1 MENIIE
7 PTMDF
12 DFSKLQLGIPVAH
25 PGATYVARIF
35 SNNKP
40 LFIQTP
46 KCTTKGGIIQSG
58 KKSYCD
64 LVFDSDDSIFIDW
77 ITNLELKCQALI
89 TNKSDSWFQTKYTP
103 EEIETAFTSPL
114 KIYKS
119 GKYYLL
125 RVNIKP
131 NIKIYNDLNAEVKFC
146 DINENTHMITIIE
159 FYGIK
164 FTSKNFQIEVE
175 LRQSLIV
182 RPDEFLGNC
191 FIKQNKTI
199 QQEQEPIKKYEPK
212 EPDYPPPELLQSEE
226 FSKEDTPLEVQLSV
240 INTEDIQVLEEVKED
255 LQDIQVFEEIK
266 EDSQIQVKEE
276 IKEDSQIQVKEEPKN
291 SFTQELS
298 EFDFDTMTE
307 RLEDFEKPFLCLKR
321 PNDVYYKE
329 YNAMILRANK
339 LKLELKGIY
348 LEANLYKK
356 TYSLNVDN
364 IDTSMDSDINLS
376 DDDV

>member
-1 MENIIE
+1 
-7 PTMDF
+7 MDY

-25 PGATYVARIF
+25 PSSTYIARIF

-46 KCTTKGGIIQSG
+46 KCTTKGGIVQSG
-58 KKSYCD
+58 KKTYCD
-64 LVFDSDDSIFIDW
+64 LIFDSDDSIFIDW
-77 ITNLELKCQALI
+77 ITNLEIKCQALI

-131 NIKIYNDLNAEVKFC
+131 NIKIYNDLNAEVIFS
-146 DINENTHMITIIE
+146 DINENTNMITIIE

-175 LRQSLIV
+175 LRQSLV
-182 RPDEFLGNC
+182 VSPDEFLGNC
-191 FIKQNKTI
+191 FIKQVKPI
-199 QQEQEPIKKYEPK
+199 QPQEEHIKKYEPK
-212 EPDYPPPELLQSEE
+212 EPDFPPPELSLSELSQPPPPELSQSELSQPLLSELSVSPE
-226 FSKEDTPLEVQLSV
+226 FSKE
-240 INTEDIQVLEEVKED
+240 EEYP
-255 LQDIQVFEEIK
+255 IEEIK
-266 EDSQIQVKEE
+266 EDPIILLEEELNVQEVIPEHDVLEELNKE
-276 IKEDSQIQVKEEPKN
+276 KEQNLS
-291 SFTQELS
+291 TQELS

-348 LEANLYKK
+348 LEANMYKN
-356 TYSLNVDN
+356 TYSLIVDN
-364 IDTSMDSDINLS
+364 IDTNMDSDINLS
-376 DDDV
+376 DDE